1 MCPKRR
7 TYSERMRRKILS
19 GLIVVL
25 LITGCGVGKQSEDFR
40 KLEDRVT
47 ALETRATASTVNGEV
62 TEVTSQPPVDEPEE
76 VVDGGPRACGEG
88 GRCPGTPLAEF
99 WATRGIRTL
108 APVHWEADLSDAG
121 GSGAEAEWW
130 NPKDPEERIKVYT
143 GVSKGMWYEIDGEE
157 GSISPGLMISET
169 ADVYPVSPTVFQYV
183 DSEDDIAILGV
194 FRVFPN
200 DDPCCYYQADV
211 RLRYDHATNAHF
223 WNMFLEHQL
232 LVVADT
238 DSYLEFQ
245 HHMLADRFS

>member
-1 MCPKRR
+1 
-7 TYSERMRRKILS
+7 MRLKVLS

-25 LITGCGVGKQSEDFR
+25 LVTGCGVGKRNDELR
-40 KLEDRVT
+40 KLEGRVGKLEMQSTTPT
-47 ALETRATASTVNGEV
+47 ADVEGAG
-62 TEVTSQPPVDEPEE
+62 VTSEPPSDEPVE
-76 VVDGGPRACGEG
+76 VVDGGLRGCGEG
-88 GRCPGTPLAEF
+88 GRCPGTPLVEF

-108 APVHWEADLSDAG
+108 APVHWEADLSDG
-121 GSGAEAEWW
+121 WGSGAEAEWW
-130 NPKDPEERIKVYT
+130 NPEDPEERIEVYT

-200 DDPCCYYQADV
+200 DDPCCYYQAEV

-245 HHMLADRFS
+245 HHMLGDRFS

>member
-1 MCPKRR
+1 
-7 TYSERMRRKILS
+7 MRFKLLS
-19 GLIVVL
+19 WLIVIL
-25 LITGCGVGKQSEDFR
+25 LIAGCGAGERSEELR
-40 KLEDRVT
+40 KLEDRVA
-47 ALETRATASTVNGEV
+47 ALESRSTASTVDDEV
-62 TEVTSQPPVDEPEE
+62 TEVTSQPSVDESEE
-76 VVDGGPRACGEG
+76 LVDGGPRACGEG

-108 APVHWEADLSDAG
+108 APVDWEADLSDAG
-121 GSGAEAEWW
+121 GSGARAEWW
-130 NPKDPEERIKVYT
+130 NPADPEERIDVHT
-143 GVSKGMWYEIDGEE
+143 AVSKAMWYEIDGEE
-157 GSISPGLMISET
+157 GSISPELMISET
-169 ADVYPVSPTVFQYV
+169 ADVYPVIPTVFQYV

-200 DDPCCYYQADV
+200 DDPCCYYQAEV

-245 HHMLADRFS
+245 HHMLGDRFS